1 MDQLRKI
8 RRHHWKEPFKI
19 SKTAKFE
26 SDNCL
31 KRPKIQIL
39 KSREIL
45 QTMIS
50 PESVMV
56 LLSCQFRVIH
66 LLFWNPLWDS
76 SSSGIGSGSGNDSS
90 SGVVVVV
97 ARSSRKDD
105 SIMQMAFRENF
116 TL

>member
-1 MDQLRKI
+1 
-8 RRHHWKEPFKI
+8 
-19 SKTAKFE
+19 
-26 SDNCL
+26 
-31 KRPKIQIL
+31 
-39 KSREIL
+39 
-45 QTMIS
+45 
-50 PESVMV
+50 MV

-66 LLFWNPLWDS
+66 LLFWNPVWDS
-76 SSSGIGSGSGNDSS
+76 SSSGIGSGSGSGNDSS

>member
-1 MDQLRKI
+1 MDQLGKI
-8 RRHHWKEPFKI
+8 RRHHWKERFKI
-19 SKTAKFE
+19 SKPAKFE

-66 LLFWNPLWDS
+66 LFWNPLWDS

-97 ARSSRKDD
+97 ARSSRKND